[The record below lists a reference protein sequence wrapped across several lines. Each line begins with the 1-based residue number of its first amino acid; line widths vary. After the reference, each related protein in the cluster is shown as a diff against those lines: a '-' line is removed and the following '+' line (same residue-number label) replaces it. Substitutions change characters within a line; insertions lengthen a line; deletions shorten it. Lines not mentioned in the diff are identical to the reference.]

1 MGVEGLLIRRRVMDF
16 AWPAIRRALVNLAY
30 QGGRSELFKSVES
43 ATVSKSPTKLSC
55 HPIRAEVQMAKT
67 TSRSLTGRY
76 DANYGNFQTELY
88 AEIRRE
94 AFGEDIGQN
103 SWVTSDEQDKFL
115 EWLDLTP
122 RKILLDVACGAGGP
136 ALRITAA
143 TGCSVVGVDTHD
155 QAIATACSLA
165 SQGGLSERAEPSS
178 GPQML
183 PGLCHSPT
191 LASTPSRVLT
201 PSTIS
206 PIDRGLFRIGHE
218 Y

>member
-1 MGVEGLLIRRRVMDF
+1 MGVEGLPIRRVMDF

-94 AFGEDIGQN
+94 AFGEDLRQN
-103 SWVTSDEQDKFL
+103 K
-115 EWLDLTP
+115 
-122 RKILLDVACGAGGP
+122 
-136 ALRITAA
+136 
-143 TGCSVVGVDTHD
+143 
-155 QAIATACSLA
+155 
-165 SQGGLSERAEPSS
+165 
-178 GPQML
+178 
-183 PGLCHSPT
+183 
-191 LASTPSRVLT
+191 
-201 PSTIS
+201 
-206 PIDRGLFRIGHE
+206 
-218 Y
+218 